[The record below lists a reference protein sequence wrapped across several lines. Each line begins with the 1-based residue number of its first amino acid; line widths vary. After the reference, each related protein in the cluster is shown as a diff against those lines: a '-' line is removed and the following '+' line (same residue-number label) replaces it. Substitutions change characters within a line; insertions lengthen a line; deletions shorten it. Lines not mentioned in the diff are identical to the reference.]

1 MIVNTQRLAKN
12 TGIMMV
18 SQVISWSITVLLV
31 FIVPRYLGPD
41 NYGTINLGWSLF
53 GIISVFAVFGMDML
67 LTKTIARTPEKL
79 NQLLGQSILMRMV
92 LFLIGIVGLI
102 LYISVVGYE
111 KDTILLIFLTGIPV
125 FIGVLS
131 SGISASIQALE
142 RIEFIAIANIVAKS
156 IGALLIIIAIYLEA
170 GVVPVI
176 LVTGSGAVIS
186 LVLLSVILIRI
197 YPVKLSFQIQSG
209 QIKWLL
215 TAGSAFFLLYIFIT
229 IYHNIDVVVI
239 SRLIDEKAIGVY
251 SVADRLVGTMMFI
264 PTAFLVVFFPT
275 FSRLYLEGPE
285 TLQKIFVKATNLV
298 ILLGIAVG
306 FGTFTI
312 SDQVIS
318 LLYGPD
324 YIQSTPILSIRAITL
339 VFTYLNII
347 MGMYLMSIDRQK
359 VWVFVIALAS
369 LATIPLDLLFVPLA
383 QNMFGNG
390 AMGGAIASVITEF
403 GMVVAAVILI
413 PAGIF
418 GKQTI
423 WYALK
428 CIFAGAG
435 MIVCVYAF
443 GMKFLPLQIIIGMI
457 SFTIFAFLLRL
468 ITPEDIQMVRRGI
481 QRYLSKFRKKAAQ
494 PAN

>member
-1 MIVNTQRLAKN
+1 
-12 TGIMMV
+12 
-18 SQVISWSITVLLV
+18 
-31 FIVPRYLGPD
+31 
-41 NYGTINLGWSLF
+41 
-53 GIISVFAVFGMDML
+53 
-67 LTKTIARTPEKL
+67 
-79 NQLLGQSILMRMV
+79 
-92 LFLIGIVGLI
+92 
-102 LYISVVGYE
+102 
-111 KDTILLIFLTGIPV
+111 
-125 FIGVLS
+125 
-131 SGISASIQALE
+131 
-142 RIEFIAIANIVAKS
+142 
-156 IGALLIIIAIYLEA
+156 
-170 GVVPVI
+170 
-176 LVTGSGAVIS
+176 
-186 LVLLSVILIRI
+186 
-197 YPVKLSFQIQSG
+197 
-209 QIKWLL
+209 
-215 TAGSAFFLLYIFIT
+215 
-229 IYHNIDVVVI
+229 
-239 SRLIDEKAIGVY
+239 
-251 SVADRLVGTMMFI
+251 
-264 PTAFLVVFFPT
+264 
-275 FSRLYLEGPE
+275 
-285 TLQKIFVKATNLV
+285 
-298 ILLGIAVG
+298 
-306 FGTFTI
+306 
-312 SDQVIS
+312 
-318 LLYGPD
+318 
-324 YIQSTPILSIRAITL
+324 
-339 VFTYLNII
+339 